1 MRGDAQHWTGGKGAC
16 DQYRIQWKVTSLLR
30 QSNARAAET
39 SPNISARTGEG
50 WGAARNRDHPPPL
63 RSYCVPGT
71 LRRHVAS
78 LSRHTG
84 SRKQPKTTHLTVSRI
99 QYLLFMHFRSSLV
112 YPCNT
117 LQDRSPAACV
127 CAQNNHVITMEGM
140 ARWLHSAV
148 LAMLCTKHTKQCLS
162 LCYATGERWLDHAV
176 LDFHVWLEKDS
187 GTRRKIARYT
197 VHSTKEDLSKN

>member
-1 MRGDAQHWTGGKGAC
+1 MYRGQVWHFSIARFLFLLPKSVGATKNPRPRRSSQHTPASPIPELGA
-16 DQYRIQWKVTSLLR
+16 
-30 QSNARAAET
+30 
-39 SPNISARTGEG
+39 P
-50 WGAARNRDHPPPL
+50 
-63 RSYCVPGT
+63 
-71 LRRHVAS
+71 
-78 LSRHTG
+78 G

-127 CAQNNHVITMEGM
+127 CAQNNHIITMEGM

-187 GTRRKIARYT
+187 RRKIARYT